1 MDLFDVARSCA
12 RRWYV
17 ILPLLILC
25 LLYGKQTYAAA
36 KPVYYANAVIGFAPP
51 SFRMDQAVAGEPV
64 RRNGL
69 LDVGGATLLANLAA
83 LGLRQPAVIDKVVAG
98 GGQPNYVARLFPV
111 TTGSQQIPLVMLE
124 ETAADPQSASKTLE
138 LVTAQADPT
147 LRTLQQHAAV
157 PEDQMVSSFT
167 VQPPSTPVA
176 ATPSRTRS
184 TISVLAAGVGL
195 SILLTVLLD
204 VAVGRLNR
212 KRQRPAPPIP
222 FGSHEP
228 VAGDV
233 HAANSNS
240 M

>member
-17 ILPLLILC
+17 ILPLLVLC
-25 LLYGKQTYAAA
+25 LLYGKHTYAAA

-51 SFRMDQAVAGEPV
+51 SYRIDTAPAGEPV

-83 LGLRQPAVIDKVVAG
+83 LGLRQPAVVDKVVAG
-98 GGQPNYVARLFPV
+98 GGQPNYVARIFPTV
-111 TTGSQQIPLVMLE
+111 TGSPQIPLVMLE
-124 ETAADPQSASKTLE
+124 ETSTDPQATAKTLE
-138 LVTAQADPT
+138 LVTAQADTT
-147 LRTLQQHAAV
+147 LHALQQNAQV

-176 ATPSRTRS
+176 ALPSRTRS
-184 TISVLAAGVGL
+184 TISVVGGGVGL
-195 SILLTVLLD
+195 SILVAVLLD
-204 VAVGRLNR
+204 VALARLGR
-212 KRQRPAPPIP
+212 KRRHPEAPGPI
-222 FGSHEP
+222 GTGEP
-228 VAGDV
+228 VSTNNR
-233 HAANSNS
+233 AATS

>member
-17 ILPLLILC
+17 ILPLLVLC
-25 LLYGKQTYAAA
+25 LLYGKQTYSAA

-51 SFRMDQAVAGEPV
+51 SFRTDTAVAGEPV

-83 LGLRQPAVIDKVVAG
+83 LGLRQPAVIDRVVSG

-111 TTGSQQIPLVMLE
+111 TSNSAQIPLVMLE
-124 ETAADPQSASKTLE
+124 ETAADPQSAAKTLE
-138 LVTAQADPT
+138 LVMAQADST
-147 LRTLQQHAAV
+147 LTGLQQSAQV
-157 PEDQMVSSFT
+157 PSDQMVASFT

-184 TISVLAAGVGL
+184 TISVLAAGIGL

-204 VAVGRLNR
+204 VVLERLKRNR
-212 KRQRPAPPIP
+212 RRPEPSIPLSPGAP
-222 FGSHEP
+222 
-228 VAGDV
+228 AATNAR
-233 HAANSNS
+233 AANS